1 MKLGFIGTGEITK
14 AVVIGI
20 LGSKLRVKKIYLSE
34 RNKKVSSFL
43 RKKNKKIQIEKN
55 NQVLIDKSDWVFLA
69 VTPKVGNQ
77 IIGKLNFKKKQVIV
91 SFISTIQ
98 LPRLKKLTKINK
110 DIVRAIPL
118 PPISLRKGPIPI
130 FPPNKKVKKFFSN
143 LGTVIQINNEK
154 KSLNFWSTSGMM
166 APFYEFI
173 NTLSRWLIL
182 KGIKRENAQNYI
194 TSLFVALSENAQKN
208 SGKDLSIL
216 VKNSQTPGG
225 LNEQGVKLLK
235 KFKFYKLTDK
245 TLNDILKR
253 LKKN

>member
-20 LGSKLRVKKIYLSE
+20 LRSKLKVKKIYLSE
-34 RNKKVSSFL
+34 RNKKISSFL
-43 RKKNKKIQIEKN
+43 RKKNKNIQVEKD
-55 NQVLIDKSDWVFLA
+55 NQLLIDKSDWVFLA

-77 IIGKLNFKKKQVIV
+77 IIGNLNFKKKQVIV

-98 LPRLKKLTKINK
+98 LPVLKKLTKINK

-118 PPISLRKGPIPI
+118 PPISLRKGPVPI
-130 FPPNKKVKKFFSN
+130 FPPNKKVKKFFSH
-143 LGTVIQINNEK
+143 LGTVIEINNEK

-166 APFYEFI
+166 APFYEFL
-173 NTLSRWLIL
+173 NTLSKWLIL

-225 LNEQGVKLLK
+225 LNEQGVKLFK
-235 KFKFYKLTDK
+235 KLKFYKSTDK
-245 TLNDILKR
+245 TLSDILKR

>member
-143 LGTVIQINNEK
+143 LGTVIEINNEK

-166 APFYEFI
+166 APFYELL
-173 NTLSRWLIL
+173 NTMSNWLV
-182 KGIKRENAQNYI
+182 KRGVKRDKAQKYI
-194 TSLFVALSENAQKN
+194 TSLFVALSEDAVVN
-208 SGKDLSIL
+208 SNKDLKYL
-216 VKNSQTPGG
+216 VKESQTSRG
-225 LNEQGVKLLK
+225 LNEQGVKELRK
-235 KFKFYKLTDK
+235 SGFYRSIEK
-245 TLNDILKR
+245 TLNSILKR
-253 LKKN
+253 LNKV

>member
-43 RKKNKKIQIEKN
+43 RKKNKKIQIEKD

-98 LPRLKKLTKINK
+98 LPRLKKLIKNNK

-118 PPISLRKGPIPI
+118 PPISIRKGPIPI
-130 FPPNKKVKKFFSN
+130 FPPNKRVKKFFSN
-143 LGTVIQINNEK
+143 LGTVIEINNEK

-225 LNEQGVKLLK
+225 LNEQGVKLFK
-235 KFKFYKLTDK
+235 KFKFYKSTDK

>member
-98 LPRLKKLTKINK
+98 LPRLKKLTKSNK

-216 VKNSQTPGG
+216 VKNSQTSGG
-225 LNEQGVKLLK
+225 LNEQGVKLFK
-235 KFKFYKLTDK
+235 KFKFYKSTDK

>member
-34 RNKKVSSFL
+34 RNKKISSFL
-43 RKKNKKIQIEKN
+43 RKKNKKIKIEKN

-173 NTLSRWLIL
+173 NTLSRWLIS

-225 LNEQGVKLLK
+225 LNEQGVKLFK
-235 KFKFYKLTDK
+235 KNKFYKLTDK

>member
-14 AVVIGI
+14 ALVIGI
-20 LGSKLRVKKIYLSE
+20 LGSKIKFKKIYLSK
-34 RNKKVSSFL
+34 RNSKISAFLTKKS
-43 RKKNKKIQIEKN
+43 KKIQIEKN
-55 NQVLIDKSDWVFLA
+55 NQFLINKSDWVFLA
-69 VTPKVGNQ
+69 VTPRVGNQ
-77 IIGKLNFKKKQVIV
+77 IIGKLHFKKKQVII

-98 LPRLKKLTKINK
+98 LQKLKELTKSYQ
-110 DIVRAIPL
+110 DIVRVIPL

-130 FPPNKKVKKFFSN
+130 FPPNKKVKRFFSN
-143 LGTVIQINNEK
+143 LGTVIEINNEK

-166 APFYEFI
+166 APFYEFL
-173 NTLSRWLIL
+173 NTLSKWLIS
-182 KGIKRENAQNYI
+182 KGIKKENAQNYI

-216 VKNSQTPGG
+216 VKSSQTPGG
-225 LNEQGVKLLK
+225 LNEQGVRLFK
-235 KFKFYKLTDK
+235 KFKFYKSTDK

>member
-43 RKKNKKIQIEKN
+43 KKKNRKIQIEKN

-216 VKNSQTPGG
+216 VKNSQTSGG
-225 LNEQGVKLLK
+225 LNEQGVKLFK
-235 KFKFYKLTDK
+235 KFKFYKSTDK

>member
-1 MKLGFIGTGEITK
+1 MENL
-14 AVVIGI
+14 I
-20 LGSKLRVKKIYLSE
+20 L
-34 RNKKVSSFL
+34 
-43 RKKNKKIQIEKN
+43 
-55 NQVLIDKSDWVFLA
+55 
-69 VTPKVGNQ
+69 
-77 IIGKLNFKKKQVIV
+77 KKKQVIV

-98 LPRLKKLTKINK
+98 LPVLKKLTKINK

-130 FPPNKKVKKFFSN
+130 FPPNKKVKQFFSN
-143 LGTVIQINNEK
+143 LGTVIEINNEK

-166 APFYEFI
+166 APFYEFL
-173 NTLSRWLIL
+173 NTLSRWLVL

-225 LNEQGVKLLK
+225 LNEQGVKLFK
-235 KFKFYKLTDK
+235 KFKFYKSTDK
-245 TLNDILKR
+245 TLSDILKR

>member
-69 VTPKVGNQ
+69 ITPKVGNQ

-98 LPRLKKLTKINK
+98 LPRLKKLTKNNK
-110 DIVRAIPL
+110 DVVRAIPL

-130 FPPNKKVKKFFSN
+130 FPPNKRVKKFFSN
-143 LGTVIQINNEK
+143 LGTVIEINNEK

-208 SGKDLSIL
+208 SGKDLDNLIN
-216 VKNSQTPGG
+216 V
-225 LNEQGVKLLK
+225 E
-235 KFKFYKLTDK
+235 
-245 TLNDILKR
+245 
-253 LKKN
+253 